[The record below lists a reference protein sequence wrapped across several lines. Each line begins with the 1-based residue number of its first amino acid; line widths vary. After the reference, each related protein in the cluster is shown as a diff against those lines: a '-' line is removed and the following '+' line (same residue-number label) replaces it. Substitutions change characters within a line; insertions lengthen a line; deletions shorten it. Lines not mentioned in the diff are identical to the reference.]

1 MPRINI
7 KPSII
12 SVKKTFTSFTTWL
25 SVAKSHYIYYAL
37 AAFDI
42 LTVLV
47 SLYLNHQI
55 MNIYAHGVEVNHQW
69 ANRLQISSELSQML
83 TTLNTPGNNVF
94 DSGDVVAESK
104 KLAADQEACQQ
115 VINLIQDELK
125 NKVAPAQSTELLK
138 DLDEVEATMLK
149 MVAEAKLIFF
159 YFSQNQPEIAGR
171 HMAKMDRRYYQATNA
186 LAQFRRGI
194 NQIQQEFL
202 EEQKASA
209 NMFRLYEFT
218 IAAAVLLMISGVTFY
233 GHQLATKMKSDVES
247 QKKSIVELRLA
258 QVLLQ
263 QQKQQLELTLENLQK
278 TQLQLVQSE
287 KMSSLGQLVAGVAHE
302 VNNPVNFIHANLSHI
317 QDYSQNL
324 LTLIRLYKKYY
335 PKPISEIQLEE
346 NEIDLGFLQE
356 DLIKIL
362 DSMKMGTDRIRQIVL
377 SLRNFSR
384 MDEAEC
390 KRVDIHAGIDSTLL
404 ILQHR
409 LKATPNRP
417 AIAVIKDY
425 ANLPR
430 VECFAGN
437 MNQVFMNIL
446 TNAIDALEE
455 VNSNRSYEEIQHN
468 PHRITIR
475 TSVIDSDWVQ
485 IAIADNGT
493 GIPQLIQQRI
503 FDPFFTTKP
512 VGKGTGM
519 GMSISYQII
528 TEKHGG
534 KLECFSTPNQGTEFV
549 IQIPIRQKVYEMA

>member
-1 MPRINI
+1 
-7 KPSII
+7 
-12 SVKKTFTSFTTWL
+12 
-25 SVAKSHYIYYAL
+25 
-37 AAFDI
+37 
-42 LTVLV
+42 
-47 SLYLNHQI
+47 